1 MCVGVTFVCV
11 HAHEYL
17 QRPEEGTGSPVVG
30 VTVGVS
36 CQAWVLG
43 VSCLA
48 WVLGVSCHARLLAA
62 EHGGVTAGVSCHTW
76 VLAAERGSS
85 TRVASAHE
93 P

>member
-1 MCVGVTFVCV
+1 MCVGVTCVWV

-30 VTVGVS
+30 VTVGVR
-36 CQAWVLG
+36 CQ
-43 VSCLA
+43 A

-62 EHGGVTAGVSCHTW
+62 ELGGVTAAVSCHTW

-85 TRVASAHE
+85 TRVTSTHE